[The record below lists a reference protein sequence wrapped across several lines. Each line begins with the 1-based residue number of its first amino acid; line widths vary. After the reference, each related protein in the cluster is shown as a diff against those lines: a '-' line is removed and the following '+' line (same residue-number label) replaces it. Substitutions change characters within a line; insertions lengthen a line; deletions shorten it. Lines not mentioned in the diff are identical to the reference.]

1 MREPTRGQL
10 SLSAVEAGI
19 GVVLVLA
26 VSMGFVLD
34 VPQPAAR
41 ETQLDLYAEDAT
53 TVLAGEAP
61 RHQGTTRLAEVVA
74 SAGSFGRERNAL
86 ERRVERILPDNL
98 MYRVETPHG
107 AVGYRKPAGVAVGEA
122 TVTTA
127 NGDVTMWV
135 WYV

>member
-1 MREPTRGQL
+1 MREPARGQL

-26 VSMGFVLD
+26 VTMGFALNL
-34 VPQPAAR
+34 PQPAAR

-53 TVLAGEAP
+53 TVLASESP
-61 RHQGTTRLAEVVA
+61 RHQGTTRLAEIVA
-74 SAGSFGRERNAL
+74 SAQSFDRERNAL
-86 ERRVERILPDNL
+86 ERRVDRILPDNL
-98 MYRVETPHG
+98 MYRVDTPYG

-122 TVTTA
+122 TVATA

-135 WYV
+135 WYA